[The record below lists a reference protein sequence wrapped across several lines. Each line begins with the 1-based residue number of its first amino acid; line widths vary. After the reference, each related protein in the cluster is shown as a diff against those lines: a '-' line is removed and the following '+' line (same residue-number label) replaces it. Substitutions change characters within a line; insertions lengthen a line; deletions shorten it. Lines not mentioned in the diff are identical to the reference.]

1 MCHILLQNGQKF
13 SFKSKSLSHSMSIT
27 NKIFK
32 NDVFRDARIAGLA
45 LVGDL
50 QLGINLTDILV
61 WMNCGL
67 LCGPCAEPCC

>member
-1 MCHILLQNGQKF
+1 
-13 SFKSKSLSHSMSIT
+13 MSIT